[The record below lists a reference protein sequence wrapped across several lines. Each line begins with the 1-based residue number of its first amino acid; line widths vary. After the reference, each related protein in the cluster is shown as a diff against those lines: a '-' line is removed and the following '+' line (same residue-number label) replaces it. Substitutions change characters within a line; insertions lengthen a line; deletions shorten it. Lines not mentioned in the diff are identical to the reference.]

1 MSSGT
6 VVRRHIGG
14 HRTRRMAQFPL
25 VKTQPTGDRPRY
37 LIVVAPDR
45 PDLLQYLARQFAEDK
60 WVEIV
65 LDRRRRDLPRGQSPE
80 PELAFDR
87 RHRPLNPIDFPSR
100 SFLIVPRPTV
110 AQESASVY

>member
-1 MSSGT
+1 
-6 VVRRHIGG
+6 
-14 HRTRRMAQFPL
+14 MAQFPL

-87 RHRPLNPIDFPSR
+87 RHRPLNPIDYPSS
-100 SFLIVPRPTV
+100 SFLIVPRPTL
-110 AQESASVY
+110 AQVSPSVY

>member
-14 HRTRRMAQFPL
+14 HRTRRMAKLPL

-65 LDRRRRDLPRGQSPE
+65 LDRRRRDLHRGQSSK

-87 RHRPLNPIDFPSR
+87 RNHPQNPTDSPSR
-100 SFLIVPRPTV
+100 SFLIVPRW
-110 AQESASVY
+110 

>member
-14 HRTRRMAQFPL
+14 HRTRRKAHFPV
-25 VKTQPTGDRPRY
+25 VKTHPTGDRPRY

-45 PDLLQYLARQFAEDK
+45 PDLLQYLTRQFAEDK

-65 LDRRRRDLPRGQSPE
+65 LDRRRQDSHRGLSPE
-80 PELAFDR
+80 PGLAFDR
-87 RHRPLNPIDFPSR
+87 RNRPQHPIDVPSR
-100 SFLIVPRPTV
+100 AFLIVPRPTLS
-110 AQESASVY
+110 QESPSGY

>member
-45 PDLLQYLARQFAEDK
+45 PDLLQYLARQVAEDK

-65 LDRRRRDLPRGQSPE
+65 LDRRRRDLHRGQSPE

-87 RHRPLNPIDFPSR
+87 RNRPQNPTDSPSR
-100 SFLIVPRPTV
+100 SFLIVPRL
-110 AQESASVY
+110 

>member
-25 VKTQPTGDRPRY
+25 VKTQPTADRPRY

-65 LDRRRRDLPRGQSPE
+65 LDRRMRDLHHGQSAE

-87 RHRPLNPIDFPSR
+87 RHRPQNPIDFPSR
-100 SFLIVPRPTV
+100 WFLIVPRPTL
-110 AQESASVY
+110 AQESPSIY

>member
-14 HRTRRMAQFPL
+14 HRTRRMAQIPL
-25 VKTQPTGDRPRY
+25 VKTQPTGERPRY

-45 PDLLQYLARQFAEDK
+45 PDLLQYLTRQFAEDK

-65 LDRRRRDLPRGQSPE
+65 LDRRRRDSHSGQSPD
-80 PELAFDR
+80 PDLALDR
-87 RHRPLNPIDFPSR
+87 RHRPQNPIDFPSR
-100 SFLIVPRPTV
+100 SFLIVPRPTL
-110 AQESASVY
+110 AQKSPSIY

>member
-14 HRTRRMAQFPL
+14 HRTRRMTQFPL
-25 VKTQPTGDRPRY
+25 VKPQPTGDRPRY

-65 LDRRRRDLPRGQSPE
+65 LDRRRRDLHRGPLPE

-87 RHRPLNPIDFPSR
+87 RHRPHNPPESSSA
-100 SFLIVPRPTV
+100 SFLIVPRV
-110 AQESASVY
+110 